1 MSSLIFERLSSVP
14 FRILILSINVEP
26 LPDTTEDFAFISGD
40 TTGDFEFIAGDT
52 TGDFEFIA
60 GDTTGDFE
68 FIAGDTTGD
77 FEFIAADTT
86 EEVAFIAADTRAMMF
101 DILLFWVSDDTRQLP
116 QLTPE
121 QEQVLEWMMDREDV
135 ACSTRSSF
143 PGVLGGILA
152 EDAGFG
158 KTRLMC
164 ELMALRKDMFPCLIA
179 VPRMVLSEWPPTVR
193 AVTGVFP
200 TLIVDGGFFV
210 SNPTSFLA
218 DRKVVITTHGVLRNH
233 YLKFGDVTWGRF
245 VVDEAHVMRNKGTAL
260 YRACVHVASQ
270 SSIRWAVTATPVHNR
285 DKDVLCLA
293 RFVGV
298 HAQDVAIL
306 RDARVMHHHVVV
318 PLVVEQ
324 PAKEDAVADV
334 NSDIEVRLVTLD
346 VISRAHYDK
355 LKEDYS
361 ASSCTSK
368 ELDIVATACSSSMA
382 FMRVLRL
389 RQAATHPLIASSS
402 QGLVFSSSSAKFDAV
417 AGECRRLLE
426 TSRNVSAS
434 MPNDDSC
441 SGVVVFCNWIME
453 MDLLEAFIGARFRE
467 DEVCVSRLD
476 GACSIDERDS
486 TLYRCRTD
494 RETTRVH
501 MLVCQIECANCGLNM
516 QHAFNNV
523 IMMRPQWN
531 PVTEYQ
537 AIRRVLRRG
546 QERTV
551 RVLRLVAKDSVDEHV
566 LERQAKKTR
575 IIRDAMQDDV
585 VATTLGSLS
594 IGPS

>member
-1 MSSLIFERLSSVP
+1 
-14 FRILILSINVEP
+14 
-26 LPDTTEDFAFISGD
+26 
-40 TTGDFEFIAGDT
+40 
-52 TGDFEFIA
+52 
-60 GDTTGDFE
+60 
-68 FIAGDTTGD
+68 
-77 FEFIAADTT
+77 
-86 EEVAFIAADTRAMMF
+86 
-101 DILLFWVSDDTRQLP
+101 
-116 QLTPE
+116 
-121 QEQVLEWMMDREDV
+121 MMDREDV
-135 ACSTRSSF
+135 ACATRSSF

-233 YLKFGDVTWGRF
+233 YLKFGGVTWGRF
-245 VVDEAHVMRNKGTAL
+245 VVDEAHVMQNSGTAL

-318 PLVVEQ
+318 PLMVEQ
-324 PAKEDAVADV
+324 PAKEDASPSSEVDEAVVALADV

-368 ELDIVATACSSSMA
+368 ELDIVATAC
-382 FMRVLRL
+382 
-389 RQAATHPLIASSS
+389 AS
-402 QGLVFSSSSAKFDAV
+402 
-417 AGECRRLLE
+417 R
-426 TSRNVSAS
+426 
-434 MPNDDSC
+434 
-441 SGVVVFCNWIME
+441 
-453 MDLLEAFIGARFRE
+453 ARFRE

-546 QERTV
+546 QERIV
-551 RVLRLVAKDSVDEHV
+551 CVLRLVAKDSVDEHV

>member
-1 MSSLIFERLSSVP
+1 LGIGEYALFLFMCSE
-14 FRILILSINVEP
+14 
-26 LPDTTEDFAFISGD
+26 LPK
-40 TTGDFEFIAGDT
+40 
-52 TGDFEFIA
+52 
-60 GDTTGDFE
+60 
-68 FIAGDTTGD
+68 
-77 FEFIAADTT
+77 
-86 EEVAFIAADTRAMMF
+86 
-101 DILLFWVSDDTRQLP
+101 
-116 QLTPE
+116 LTPE

-306 RDARVMHHHVVV
+306 RDALVMHHHVVV

-324 PAKEDAVADV
+324 PEKEDAVADV

-453 MDLLEAFIGARFRE
+453 MDLLEAFVGARFRE

>member
-1 MSSLIFERLSSVP
+1 
-14 FRILILSINVEP
+14 
-26 LPDTTEDFAFISGD
+26 
-40 TTGDFEFIAGDT
+40 
-52 TGDFEFIA
+52 
-60 GDTTGDFE
+60 
-68 FIAGDTTGD
+68 
-77 FEFIAADTT
+77 
-86 EEVAFIAADTRAMMF
+86 
-101 DILLFWVSDDTRQLP
+101 
-116 QLTPE
+116 
-121 QEQVLEWMMDREDV
+121 MMDREDV
-135 ACSTRSSF
+135 ACATRSSF

-218 DRKVVITTHGVLRNH
+218 DCKVVITTHGVLRNH
-233 YLKFGDVTWGRF
+233 YLKFGGVTWGRF

-293 RFVGV
+293 RFVSV

-324 PAKEDAVADV
+324 SPQPSDDEEAVVTLADV
-334 NSDIEVRLVTLD
+334 NSDIE
-346 VISRAHYDK
+346 
-355 LKEDYS
+355 
-361 ASSCTSK
+361 
-368 ELDIVATACSSSMA
+368 
-382 FMRVLRL
+382 
-389 RQAATHPLIASSS
+389 
-402 QGLVFSSSSAKFDAV
+402 
-417 AGECRRLLE
+417 
-426 TSRNVSAS
+426 
-434 MPNDDSC
+434 
-441 SGVVVFCNWIME
+441 IME

-476 GACSIDERDS
+476 GAGSIDERDS

>member
-1 MSSLIFERLSSVP
+1 
-14 FRILILSINVEP
+14 
-26 LPDTTEDFAFISGD
+26 
-40 TTGDFEFIAGDT
+40 
-52 TGDFEFIA
+52 
-60 GDTTGDFE
+60 
-68 FIAGDTTGD
+68 
-77 FEFIAADTT
+77 
-86 EEVAFIAADTRAMMF
+86 
-101 DILLFWVSDDTRQLP
+101 
-116 QLTPE
+116 
-121 QEQVLEWMMDREDV
+121 
-135 ACSTRSSF
+135 
-143 PGVLGGILA
+143 
-152 EDAGFG
+152 
-158 KTRLMC
+158 MC

-306 RDARVMHHHVVV
+306 RDALVMHHHVVV

-368 ELDIVATACSSSMA
+368 ELDIVATACSS
-382 FMRVLRL
+382 
-389 RQAATHPLIASSS
+389 T
-402 QGLVFSSSSAKFDAV
+402 
-417 AGECRRLLE
+417 
-426 TSRNVSAS
+426 
-434 MPNDDSC
+434 
-441 SGVVVFCNWIME
+441 GVVVFCNWIME

-531 PVTEYQ
+531 PVTNTRR
-537 AIRRVLRRG
+537 IRRVSPSLDKSVLTGHLIGSADRQDVFKKCTENNLDDRKKYEVSNVKYDDAKLSRSQMQSIIKWALYKWKTEGAVDFNLKTYDGMKTLEEELLCRFLRPSELIRLMSMMG
-546 QERTV
+546 TSIFIRKVTVPIKPTISAGDIVGHLGAHAYALTKKFDLLYVWYHSEDNKLVMYAVEHGYKGGEGKGKIERAIKFLEATQKAYNSHA
-551 RVLRLVAKDSVDEHV
+551 AKQNGHDKCMNAAIQTRDKCPKCDEPFSS
-566 LERQAKKTR
+566 A
-575 IIRDAMQDDV
+575 DAMTSDDDLPHRANTDGKDDDAHEADLV
-585 VATTLGSLS
+585 PQEEDIRRL
-594 IGPS
+594 